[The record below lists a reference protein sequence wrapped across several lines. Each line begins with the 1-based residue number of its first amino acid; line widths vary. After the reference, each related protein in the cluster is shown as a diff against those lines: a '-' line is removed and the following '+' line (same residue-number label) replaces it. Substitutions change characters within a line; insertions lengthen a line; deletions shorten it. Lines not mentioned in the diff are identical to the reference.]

1 MAGYSEQSVRA
12 STLPIGTNPGEF
24 PDYKP
29 LQGRTWLGLTLTEAN
44 MRKCGR
50 FVLIA
55 IMLAVAATAL
65 SLGNAGR
72 VQAEPADPCHYFGFC
87 DE

>member
-12 STLPIGTNPGEF
+12 DTSPIGMNPVEF
-24 PDYKP
+24 PNYKP
-29 LQGRTWLGLTLTEAN
+29 LEDRTLLGLILTEAK
-44 MRKCGR
+44 MCKCGR

-72 VQAEPADPCHYFGFC
+72 VQAEPPDPCHYFGFC
-87 DE
+87 GE

>member
-1 MAGYSEQSVRA
+1 M
-12 STLPIGTNPGEF
+12 PIGMNPIEF
-24 PDYKP
+24 SNYKP
-29 LQGRTWLGLTLTEAN
+29 WQGRTWHGPTLTEAK

-55 IMLAVAATAL
+55 IILAVAATAL

-72 VQAEPADPCHYFGFC
+72 VQAEPPNPCHFGFC